1 MLDTQRASFSTAMLV
16 IEFHGMITISLRG
29 EKVVFGEH
37 CLQNDHVRWKM
48 PLNEIATFPTKPN
61 THTPTLAR
69 TMHYLRTCTCTKLE
83 VSRTETDWIFQFIT
97 LLEKLVELA
106 PQTGT
111 RDSRARKALLDVL
124 TKRGCR
130 RVSLWQGE
138 KRTEFYSA

>member
-69 TMHYLRTCTCTKLE
+69 TMQKIHVHKIG
-83 VSRTETDWIFQFIT
+83 SFSN
-97 LLEKLVELA
+97 
-106 PQTGT
+106 
-111 RDSRARKALLDVL
+111 RDRLDI
-124 TKRGCR
+124 
-130 RVSLWQGE
+130 SI
-138 KRTEFYSA
+138 Y

>member
-1 MLDTQRASFSTAMLV
+1 VLDTQRASFSTAMLV

-48 PLNEIATFPTKPN
+48 PLNEIATFPTKLN

-83 VSRTETDWIFQFIT
+83 VSRTETDWIFQFIK
-97 LLEKLVELA
+97 LLENVLNSLLRLA
-106 PQTGT
+106 HAIL
-111 RDSRARKALLDVL
+111 ARVKHFWMCLRKGVA
-124 TKRGCR
+124 G
-130 RVSLWQGE
+130 
-138 KRTEFYSA
+138 A